1 MKFVKTSLTD
11 AYVIEIERK
20 EDERGF
26 FARTLDKK
34 SFTDLNLDV
43 DLFQNNISFN
53 KKAKTLRGMHYQKK
67 PFEESKIIRCTRG
80 SIFDVIID
88 LRPDS
93 KTFKERF
100 GIELSENNYR
110 CLYIPKGFAHGFQ
123 TLEDN
128 SEVIYQISEMYK
140 PEYAKGICWND
151 KFFEIKWPLIPTIM
165 SKKDEKHPKFNIN
178 NI

>member
-53 KKAKTLRGMHYQKK
+53 KKAKTLRGMHYQKF
-67 PFEESKIIRCTRG
+67 PNEEVKIVRCTKG
-80 SIFDVIID
+80 KIFDVIID
-88 LRPDS
+88 LRPNS
-93 KTFKERF
+93 NSYKKWF
-100 GIELSENNYR
+100 GLELTSENHKM
-110 CLYIPKGFAHGFQ
+110 LYIPKGFAHGFL
-123 TLEDN
+123 TLDDDSEIFYQMSDCFVAESAVGIRWNDPSIGINWPFTPSIISDRDN
-128 SEVIYQISEMYK
+128 SY
-140 PEYAKGICWND
+140 
-151 KFFEIKWPLIPTIM
+151 PLIIP
-165 SKKDEKHPKFNIN
+165 
-178 NI
+178 

>member
-53 KKAKTLRGMHYQKK
+53 KKAKTLRGMHYQKF
-67 PFEESKIIRCTRG
+67 PNEEVKIVRCTKG
-80 SIFDVIID
+80 KIFDVIID
-88 LRPDS
+88 LRPNS
-93 KTFKERF
+93 NSYKKWF
-100 GIELSENNYR
+100 GLELTSENHKM
-110 CLYIPKGFAHGFQ
+110 LYIPKGFAHGFL
-123 TLEDN
+123 TLDDDSEIFYQMSDCFVPESALGIRWNDPSIGINWPFTPSIISDRDN
-128 SEVIYQISEMYK
+128 SY
-140 PEYAKGICWND
+140 
-151 KFFEIKWPLIPTIM
+151 PLIIP
-165 SKKDEKHPKFNIN
+165 
-178 NI
+178 

>member
-53 KKAKTLRGMHYQKK
+53 KKAKTLRGMHYQKH
-67 PFEESKIIRCTRG
+67 PNEEVKIIRCTKG
-80 SIFDVIID
+80 KIFDVIID
-88 LRPDS
+88 LRS
-93 KTFKERF
+93 NSNSYKKWFS
-100 GIELSENNYR
+100 IELTSDNHKM
-110 CLYIPKGFAHGFQ
+110 LYVPKGFAHGFL

-128 SEVIYQISEMYK
+128 SEIFYQMSDYFV
-140 PEYAKGICWND
+140 PESARGIHWND
-151 KFFEIKWPLIPTIM
+151 PSIGIKWPFIPSVI
-165 SKKDEKHPKFNIN
+165 SERDNSYPPI
-178 NI
+178 IQ